1 MPTTEENANMPD
13 TVSPAIDID
22 ALRSHIGTKVE
33 DNDIITGWPMAAMSA
48 ALNRNEAQPEPGT
61 PIPQGWHQFW
71 FLPLTK
77 PGELAKDGAATSSGV
92 VPAMPLPRRMFAG
105 TTWTF
110 HQPLRVGDE
119 CRRETELVDIQMKGG
134 STGTLVFVNVV
145 SRIYGPNGLAIEE
158 ERGTAFREAVAEG
171 ASSGVPKREEPPA
184 DTTWRREHTCDEALL
199 FRFSA
204 LTFNTHRIHY
214 DVPWAMDVEGY
225 PALVVHGPLSST
237 LLINF
242 VRDMNPG
249 KTIKSYRMRAR
260 APLFANTPITLVGK
274 PTEAGCDC
282 WSLTPEGT
290 IAMQVQVTFA

>member
-1 MPTTEENANMPD
+1 MPD
-13 TVSPAIDID
+13 TIAPAIDID
-22 ALRSHIGTKVE
+22 DLRRNIGTKIE
-33 DNDIITGWPMAAMSA
+33 DTDIITGRPMAAMNA
-48 ALNRNEAQPEPGT
+48 ALDRSEASPAPGT

-77 PGELAKDGAATSSGV
+77 PGALSPDGAAKSTGV
-92 VPAMPLPRRMFAG
+92 VPEMPLPRRMFAG
-105 TTWTF
+105 TIWTF
-110 HQPLRVGDE
+110 HQPLHVGDE
-119 CRRETELVDIQMKGG
+119 CRRETELTDIQMKGG
-134 STGTLVFVNVV
+134 STGTLVFVTVV

-158 ERGTAFREAVAEG
+158 ERGTAFREAVVEG

-184 DTTWRREHTCDEALL
+184 DTIWNREHSCDEALL

-214 DVPWAMDVEGY
+214 DAPWAKDVEGY
-225 PALVVHGPLSST
+225 PELVVHGPLSST

-290 IAMQVQVTFA
+290 IAMQVNVTFA

>member
-1 MPTTEENANMPD
+1 MPD
-13 TVSPAIDID
+13 TQSAAIDID
-22 ALRSHIGTKVE
+22 HLRSHIGNKVE
-33 DNDIITGWPMAAMSA
+33 DRDTITAWPMAAMNA
-48 ALNRNEAQPEPGT
+48 TLDRQEADPQPGT
-61 PIPQGWHQFW
+61 EIPQGWHQFW
-71 FLPLTK
+71 FLPTTR
-77 PGELAKDGAATSSGV
+77 PGELGPDGAPTSSGV
-92 VPAMPLPRRMFAG
+92 IPAMPLPRRMFAG

-110 HQPLRVGDE
+110 HQPLRIGDE
-119 CRRETELVDIQMKGG
+119 CRREMELTDMQMKSG
-134 STGTLVFVNVV
+134 STGTLVFATVV

-184 DTTWRREHTCDEALL
+184 DTVWKREHSLDEAAL

-214 DVPWAMDVEGY
+214 DTPWAKDVEGY
-225 PALVVHGPLSST
+225 PALVVHGPFSST

-249 KTIKSYRMRAR
+249 KTIKTYRMRAR

-290 IAMQVQVTFA
+290 IAMQVNVTFG

>member
-1 MPTTEENANMPD
+1 MPD

-22 ALRSHIGTKVE
+22 ALRRNIGTKIE
-33 DNDIITGWPMAAMSA
+33 DTDIITGWPMAAMNA
-48 ALNRNEAQPEPGT
+48 ALDRDQAAPAPGT
-61 PIPQGWHQFW
+61 PIPQGWHQVW
-71 FLPLTK
+71 FLPLTR
-77 PGELAKDGAATSSGV
+77 PGELSPDGAAKSTGV
-92 VPAMPLPRRMFAG
+92 VPEMPLPRRMFAG

-119 CRRETELVDIQMKGG
+119 CRRETELTDIQMKSGG
-134 STGTLVFVNVV
+134 TGTLVFVTVV

-171 ASSGVPKREEPPA
+171 AVSGVPKRETPPA
-184 DTTWRREHTCDEALL
+184 DTVWKREHSCDEALL

-214 DVPWAMDVEGY
+214 DAPWAMDVEGY

-260 APLFANTPITLVGK
+260 APLFANTPIPLVGK

-290 IAMQVQVTFA
+290 IAMQVNVTFA

>member
-1 MPTTEENANMPD
+1 MPD

-22 ALRSHIGTKVE
+22 HLRSHIGSKVE
-33 DNDIITGWPMAAMSA
+33 DRDTITAWPMAAMNA
-48 ALNRNEAQPEPGT
+48 TLDRQEADPQPGT
-61 PIPQGWHQFW
+61 EIPQGWHQFW
-71 FLPLTK
+71 FLPTTR
-77 PGELAKDGAATSSGV
+77 PGELSPDGAPRSSGV
-92 VPAMPLPRRMFAG
+92 IPAMPLPRRMFAG

-110 HQPLRVGDE
+110 YQPLRIGDE
-119 CRRETELVDIQMKGG
+119 CRRETELTDIQMKSGG
-134 STGTLVFVNVV
+134 TGTLVFVTVV

-171 ASSGVPKREEPPA
+171 ASSAAPKRETPPA
-184 DTTWRREHTCDEALL
+184 DTVWSREHVCDEAAL

-214 DVPWAMDVEGY
+214 DTPWAKDVEGY
-225 PALVVHGPLSST
+225 PALVVHGPFSST

-249 KTIKSYRMRAR
+249 KTIKTYRMRAR

-274 PTEAGCDC
+274 PTPQGCDC

-290 IAMQVQVTFA
+290 IAMQVNVTFA

>member
-1 MPTTEENANMPD
+1 MPD
-13 TVSPAIDID
+13 TVSPTIDIE
-22 ALRSHIGTKVE
+22 ALRRNIGTKIE
-33 DNDIITGWPMAAMSA
+33 DTDIITGWPMAAMNATLDRDEA
-48 ALNRNEAQPEPGT
+48 APAPGT

-71 FLPLTK
+71 FLPLTR
-77 PGELAKDGAATSSGV
+77 PGELSPDGAAKSTGV
-92 VPAMPLPRRMFAG
+92 VPEMPLPRRMFAG

-110 HQPLRVGDE
+110 HQPLRVGDA
-119 CRRETELVDIQMKGG
+119 CRRETELTDIQMKSGG
-134 STGTLVFVNVV
+134 TGMLVFVTVV

-171 ASSGVPKREEPPA
+171 ASSGVPKRETPPA
-184 DTTWRREHTCDEALL
+184 DTVWKREHSCDEALL

-214 DVPWAMDVEGY
+214 DAPWAMDVEGY

-274 PTEAGCDC
+274 PTAEGCDC

-290 IAMQVQVTFA
+290 IAMQVNVTFA

>member
-13 TVSPAIDID
+13 TLNPTVDID
-22 ALRSHIGTKVE
+22 TLRGHIGSKVE
-33 DNDIITGWPMAAMSA
+33 DRDTITAWPMAAMNAS
-48 ALNRNEAQPEPGT
+48 LDRQEAEPKPGT

-71 FLPLTK
+71 FLPTTR
-77 PGELAKDGAATSSGV
+77 PGELGPDGAPTGSGV
-92 VPAMPLPRRMFAG
+92 VPPMPLPRRMFAG

-110 HQPLRVGDE
+110 HEPLRVGDE
-119 CRRETELVDIQMKGG
+119 CRRETELTDIQMKSG
-134 STGTLVFVNVV
+134 STGTLVFATVV
-145 SRIYGPNGLAIEE
+145 SRIYGPKGLAVEE

-171 ASSGVPKREEPPA
+171 SSSVAPKRETPPA
-184 DTTWRREHTCDEALL
+184 DTAWERTHTCDEALL

-214 DVPWAMDVEGY
+214 DAPWAMDVEGY

-237 LLINF
+237 FLINF

-249 KTIKSYRMRAR
+249 KMIQTYRMRAR
-260 APLFANTPITLVGK
+260 APLFANQPIRLVGK

-290 IAMQVQVTFA
+290 IAMQVNVTFA